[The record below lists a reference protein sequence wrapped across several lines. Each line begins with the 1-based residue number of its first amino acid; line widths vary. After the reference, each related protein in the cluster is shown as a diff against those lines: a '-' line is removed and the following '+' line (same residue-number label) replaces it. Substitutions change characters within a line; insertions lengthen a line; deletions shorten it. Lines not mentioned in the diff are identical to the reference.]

1 METSRYRQVED
12 FLLAQI
18 QLGRYQVGDYLPSE
32 HELCR
37 QFGVTRTTVRRAL
50 ERLSAGGFIERRQGR
65 GSRVTE
71 RRKSL
76 GLLNVRGF
84 SEAVGS
90 LVRTRILR
98 PPAFGDWSRD
108 LAFAV
113 DERELSSPCIHFERL
128 RSVGSEPVMLE
139 NNWFAASVVPHF
151 LEDPFVEGSFF
162 KTLSRRYGI
171 EVTGSEQEIRALP
184 ANRKSAD
191 VLQIGPDSP
200 VLVIDLRFSTSH
212 KQFHIYSQLV
222 CNTSKYPIG
231 NSYFL

>member
-18 QLGRYQVGDYLPSE
+18 QLGRYRVGDYLPSE

-50 ERLSAGGFIERRQGR
+50 ERLSSGGFIERRQGR
-65 GSRVTE
+65 GSRVIE

-98 PPAFGDWSRD
+98 PPALSDWNSD
-108 LAFAV
+108 MAFTI

-128 RSVGSEPVMLE
+128 RSVASEPVMLE
-139 NNWFAASVVPHF
+139 NNWFAAGMVPHF
-151 LEDPFVEGSFF
+151 LENPFVEGSFF

-171 EVTGSEQEIRALP
+171 EVTGSEQELRALP
-184 ANRKSAD
+184 ASWKSAD
-191 VLQIGPDSP
+191 VLQIDPGSP
-200 VLVIDLRFSTSH
+200 VLAIDIRFSTSH
-212 KQFHIYSQLV
+212 KHFHIYSQLV
-222 CNTSKYPIG
+222 CNTLKYPIG